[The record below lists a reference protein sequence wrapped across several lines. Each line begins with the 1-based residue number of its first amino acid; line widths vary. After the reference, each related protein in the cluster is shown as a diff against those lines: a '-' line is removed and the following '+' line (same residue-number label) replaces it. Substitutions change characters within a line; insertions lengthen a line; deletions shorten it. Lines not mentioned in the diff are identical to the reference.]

1 MSAPSHKHVNGF
13 EWDAERR
20 FPLVL
25 AGLVA
30 LSFLA
35 HAAAFFL
42 FQVTYPQRVTIPPL
56 APQVTVLS
64 PDHPEHQP
72 LLAWIAA
79 EDPALSAAT
88 ARASIPGIQ
97 QIPYQPSY
105 AMVRTWPRPAP
116 VQAEPV
122 PLPSGRSGLEIL
134 EAAGS
139 ISSSARPPLPPVK
152 TTVTVSEALAGR
164 TLDGN
169 FEVKAVA
176 SAALQPAQFLIG
188 VSDSGQVRYTFLR
201 QSSGDRAID
210 EAASRALQ
218 KLTFAS
224 APPQITWGFMT
235 ISWGDDIYSSPGTA
249 GTPE

>member
-1 MSAPSHKHVNGF
+1 MSAPSHKHVTGF

-20 FPLVL
+20 FPLIL

-64 PDHPEHQP
+64 PDQPEHQP

-88 ARASIPGIQ
+88 ARASVPGIQ

-116 VQAEPV
+116 LQGEPV

-134 EAAGS
+134 EAAGA
-139 ISSSARPPLPPVK
+139 ISPSAEPSLAPVK
-152 TTVTVSEALAGR
+152 TTITVSEALAGR
-164 TLDGN
+164 TLNGSFD
-169 FEVKAVA
+169 VKALA
-176 SAALQPAQFLIG
+176 SAALQPAQFLLG
-188 VSDSGQVRYTFLR
+188 VSDVGQVRYTFLR
-201 QSSGDRAID
+201 QSSGDRTVD

-218 KLTFAS
+218 KLNFAP
-224 APPQITWGFMT
+224 APLHITWGFVT
-235 ISWGDDIYSSPGTA
+235 ISWGDDIYSPPGTA
-249 GTPE
+249 GAPK